1 MINDV
6 YLSLGSNQGDRIF
19 NLDRA
24 LNVLR
29 LLSSS
34 KIRISGL
41 YETSAQG
48 FRTQPHFI
56 NMACGIWT
64 TLGPYDLLDEI
75 QTIEKNLGRTRPF
88 INAPRSMD
96 IDIVFFGNMV
106 LQSKRL
112 TIPHP
117 SAHIRKFV
125 LAPLMELCPEY
136 LHPKLR
142 MTVRELVKR
151 YRTSGEIVAKVNV

>member
-34 KIRISGL
+34 KIRVSGL

-56 NMACGIWT
+56 NMSLFVVNHRYEW
-64 TLGPYDLLDEI
+64 LG
-75 QTIEKNLGRTRPF
+75 
-88 INAPRSMD
+88 
-96 IDIVFFGNMV
+96 
-106 LQSKRL
+106 
-112 TIPHP
+112 
-117 SAHIRKFV
+117 
-125 LAPLMELCPEY
+125 
-136 LHPKLR
+136 
-142 MTVRELVKR
+142 VK
-151 YRTSGEIVAKVNV
+151 K